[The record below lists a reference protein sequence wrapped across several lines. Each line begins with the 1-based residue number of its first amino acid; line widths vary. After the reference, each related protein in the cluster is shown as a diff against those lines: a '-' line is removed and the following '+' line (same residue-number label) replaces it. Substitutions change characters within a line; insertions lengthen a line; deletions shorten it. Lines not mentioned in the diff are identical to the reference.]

1 MSILNYFLRSGTFLF
16 LKHIILYS
24 QIFGGACM
32 LALTLSGFFAF
43 LKSAIFVVGYIQSS
57 NLFPEPLSS
66 EEEKNCI
73 ERMKN
78 GDDEARNILIER
90 NLRLVAHVSKKY
102 ATTNIDQDDLISIGT
117 IGLIK
122 GINSFNPDKNIR
134 LATYVARCIENEI
147 LMFLRSSKKT
157 KSEVYLNEPIGKDKD
172 DNEVTL
178 MDVLETDEKSVE
190 EEIDLKMKVKKLYQ
204 KMKEVLKDREKAILE
219 LRFGLNGGKPK
230 TQNEIAS
237 MMGISRSY
245 VSRIETKA
253 IGKLNKEF
261 QE

>member
-1 MSILNYFLRSGTFLF
+1 
-16 LKHIILYS
+16 
-24 QIFGGACM
+24 M
-32 LALTLSGFFAF
+32 LALSISGFLAF
-43 LKSAIFVVGYIQSS
+43 IKSAIFVVGYIQSS
-57 NLFPEPLSS
+57 NLFPEPLSQ
-66 EEEKNCI
+66 EEEKDCL
-73 ERMKN
+73 ERLKN

-102 ATTNIDQDDLISIGT
+102 TTTNIEQDDLISIGT

-122 GINSFNPDKNIR
+122 GINSFDISKNIR

-147 LMFLRSSKKT
+147 LMFLRSNKKT

-178 MDVLETDEKSVE
+178 MEVLETDDKPIED
-190 EEIDLKMKVKKLYQ
+190 EIDLKMKVKKLYE
-204 KMKEVLKDREKAILE
+204 KMKEILKDREKTILE
-219 LRFGLNGGKPK
+219 LRFGLGGKKPK

-253 IGKLNKEF
+253 IGKLANEFKE
-261 QE
+261 

>member
-1 MSILNYFLRSGTFLF
+1 
-16 LKHIILYS
+16 
-24 QIFGGACM
+24 M
-32 LALTLSGFFAF
+32 LALTLSGFLAF

-66 EEEKNCI
+66 EEEKDCI
-73 ERMKN
+73 ERMQN
-78 GDDEARNILIER
+78 GDEEARNILIER

-122 GINSFNPDKNIR
+122 GINSFNPSKNIR
-134 LATYVARCIENEI
+134 LATYAARCIENEI

-178 MDVLETDEKSVE
+178 MEVLETEDKSIE
-190 EEIDLKMKVKKLYQ
+190 DEIDLKMKVKKLYQ
-204 KMKEVLKDREKAILE
+204 KMKDVLKDREKIILE